1 MKPENVTIDRHGRT
15 SRLLSF
21 FAVAALAAVLAA
33 CGGGGSSGGDSSA
46 VAPTPVVPTPVAPT
60 PVVPTPVVPTPVAP
74 TPVAPTPVVPTP
86 VVPTP
91 VEPPASAPQLP
102 SSRAEA
108 VRFLTQATF
117 GATPAE
123 IDHVMAVGYS
133 AWLDEQFAKPQTLHL
148 DSWNAANAAIKAV
161 TPTSSAGTREVLDS
175 FYRQALTGNDQ
186 LRQRVV
192 FALSQIFVIS
202 MADGSIADNA
212 QGVASYLDML
222 GANAFGNYR
231 TLIEGVSRH
240 PMMGIYLS
248 HMKNQKEDPVKGR
261 VPDENY
267 AREVMQLFSI
277 GLYQLNA
284 DGSLKTGTNGNPVET
299 YTAADIS
306 GLAKVFTGW
315 SWDGPDTADARF
327 YGYDPGFID
336 PARRSSPMQGYT
348 QFHSVTQKD
357 FLGVTVAAQTRADP
371 SASLRVAMDTLA
383 AHPNVGPF
391 IGKQLIQRLVT
402 SNPSPAY
409 VSRVAKA
416 FSSSGDMKA
425 MVKAVLT
432 DAEARDLTLASGQT
446 YGKLREPVLRM
457 TAFLRAFGATSDSG
471 KFLIG
476 GTNDPGLALSQSPLY
491 SPSVFNFYRP
501 GYVPPDTLAGKAGL
515 VVPEMQI
522 THETSVAGYANFM
535 RLGIQSGFGLKGTDN
550 TAARQD
556 VQVDYSALLALTD
569 NSATLVDTV
578 LTLLLGPAPQGA
590 LKAEIVPAVDS
601 IAVPALKA
609 DGSNQAAVT
618 SAKRNRVYTAVYL
631 VLVAPEFLVQK

>member
-1 MKPENVTIDRHGRT
+1 M
-15 SRLLSF
+15 SRWLVF
-21 FAVAALAAVLAA
+21 FTTAALAAVLAA
-33 CGGGGSSGGDSSA
+33 CGGGGGSGSSGGDSSA
-46 VAPTPVVPTPVAPT
+46 VVPPVST
-60 PVVPTPVVPTPVAP
+60 
-74 TPVAPTPVVPTP
+74 
-86 VVPTP
+86 
-91 VEPPASAPQLP
+91 PQLP

-117 GATPAE
+117 GATEADT
-123 IDHVMAVGYS
+123 DHVMAIGYS
-133 AWLDEQFAKPQTLHL
+133 AWIDEQFAKPQTLHR
-148 DSWNAANAAIKAV
+148 DYWDAADAAIKAV
-161 TPTSSAGTREVLDS
+161 TPTSGAGTREVFDS
-175 FYRQALTGNDQ
+175 FYRQALAGDDQ
-186 LRQRVV
+186 LRQRVA

-202 MADGSIADNA
+202 MVDPTVASYP

-248 HMKNQKEDPVKGR
+248 HMKNQKEDPTTGR

-284 DGSLKTGTNGNPVET
+284 DGSLKVGGDGNPLET
-299 YTAADIS
+299 YTAADVS

-327 YGYDPGFID
+327 FGYSAAFMDPT
-336 PARRSSPMQGYT
+336 RLYSPMQGYS
-348 QFHSVTQKD
+348 QFHSLSEKD
-357 FLGVTVAAQTRADP
+357 FLGATVAAQTRSDP
-371 SASLRVAMDTLA
+371 YASLKVAMDTLA
-383 AHPNVGPF
+383 GHANVGPF

-409 VSRVAKA
+409 VARVAKA

-425 MVKAVLT
+425 LIKSVLT
-432 DAEARDLTLASGQT
+432 DAEARDPALAGGPT

-476 GTNDPGLALSQSPLY
+476 TTDDAGTQLNQSPLR

-501 GYVPPDTLAGKAGL
+501 GYVPPDTLAAQAGL
-515 VVPEMQI
+515 VVPELQI
-522 THETSVAGYANFM
+522 TYETSVAGYANFM
-535 RLGIQSGFGLKGTDN
+535 RSGVQSGFGLRGTDGKA
-550 TAARQD
+550 TRQD
-556 VQVDYSALLALTD
+556 VQIDYSAQLALAD
-569 NSATLVDTV
+569 NSATLVDRA
-578 LTLLLGPAPQGA
+578 LTLLLGPAPQDA

-601 IAVPALKA
+601 IVVPVLKA

-618 SAKRNRVYTAVYL
+618 SAKMNRVYTAVYL
-631 VLVAPEFLVQK
+631 VLVAPEFIVQK